1 MSTIAD
7 RIEAVATGQ
16 RPDSTALSEAVRIDW
31 ISARDKDVIR
41 RIMYGDERD
50 DDWLNLH
57 DIANRIRDLE
67 Q

>member
-16 RPDSTALSEAVRIDW
+16 RPDSTALSETVRIAW
-31 ISARDKDVIR
+31 LSARDKNVIR

-50 DDWLNLH
+50 DD
-57 DIANRIRDLE
+57 
-67 Q
+67 